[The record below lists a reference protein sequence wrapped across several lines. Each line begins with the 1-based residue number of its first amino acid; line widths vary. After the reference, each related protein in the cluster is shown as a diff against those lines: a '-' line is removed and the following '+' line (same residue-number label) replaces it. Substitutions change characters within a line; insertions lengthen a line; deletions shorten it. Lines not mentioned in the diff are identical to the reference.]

1 MIKAIGAVLMSAML
15 LVFLSGCG
23 QSDQPA
29 KPGQPA
35 KAEHPAAAP
44 AKPDHPK
51 AEPAKPEHPKAEPA
65 KPDHPKCGASRSKIR
80 ALDCGLVAQ
89 AKELL

>member
-1 MIKAIGAVLMSAML
+1 MIKAIGAVLMSVML

-29 KPGQPA
+29 KPAPPA

-44 AKPDHPK
+44 AKPEHPT
-51 AEPAKPEHPKAEPA
+51 AAPGKPEHPKSEHPTAAPG
-65 KPDHPKCGASRSKIR
+65 KPDQPKPEHPK
-80 ALDCGLVAQ
+80 
-89 AKELL
+89 

>member
-1 MIKAIGAVLMSAML
+1 MIKTIGAVLMSAVF

-35 KAEHPAAAP
+35 KAEHPTAAP
-44 AKPDHPK
+44 AKPDQPK
-51 AEPAKPEHPKAEPA
+51 AEHPTAAPAKPEHPKAEPA
-65 KPDHPKCGASRSKIR
+65 KPEHPKSEEK
-80 ALDCGLVAQ
+80 
-89 AKELL
+89 K

>member
-1 MIKAIGAVLMSAML
+1 MIKTIGTVLMSALL

-35 KAEHPAAAP
+35 KAEHPTAAPAKPEHPTAAP
-44 AKPDHPK
+44 AKPDQS
-51 AEPAKPEHPKAEPA
+51 KPEHPKAEPA
-65 KPDHPKCGASRSKIR
+65 K
-80 ALDCGLVAQ
+80 
-89 AKELL
+89 

>member
-1 MIKAIGAVLMSAML
+1 MIKAIGAVLMSALL

-35 KAEHPAAAP
+35 KAEHPTAA
-44 AKPDHPK
+44 
-51 AEPAKPEHPKAEPA
+51 PAKPEHPKAEPGKAEHPKAEPGKPEHPKADPA
-65 KPDHPKCGASRSKIR
+65 KPDHPK
-80 ALDCGLVAQ
+80 
-89 AKELL
+89 